1 MSTIK
6 ELKEQQKQLEKEI
19 KNVTEISL
27 QTKLKNKGIIPF
39 RIFEI
44 NLNNKL
50 LGYFF
55 LIDVK
60 DIRCTIMKVIDE
72 EYENIYARICVKTM
86 YIENLLK
93 IANINI
99 IQDCNSYKEAC
110 LKLFEIFVEK
120 NENKFNNVAYTR
132 PVKQL

>member
-1 MSTIK
+1 
-6 ELKEQQKQLEKEI
+6 
-19 KNVTEISL
+19 
-27 QTKLKNKGIIPF
+27 
-39 RIFEI
+39 
-44 NLNNKL
+44 
-50 LGYFF
+50 
-55 LIDVK
+55 
-60 DIRCTIMKVIDE
+60 MKVIDE

>member
-50 LGYFF
+50 F
-55 LIDVK
+55 
-60 DIRCTIMKVIDE
+60 
-72 EYENIYARICVKTM
+72 
-86 YIENLLK
+86 
-93 IANINI
+93 
-99 IQDCNSYKEAC
+99 
-110 LKLFEIFVEK
+110 
-120 NENKFNNVAYTR
+120 
-132 PVKQL
+132 